1 MKSERRRELRQNA
14 LIWHLQGLPE
24 KIKQYQS
31 QISLVLIVIALGVV
45 LIQYRM
51 RTAEEKL
58 DAAREAVAIATQDFN
73 QLQSTL
79 GVVRDPAMG
88 MRQREEWYAD
98 GIQQTQD
105 ALQKAPDTQQFL
117 KAHALLIKGDL
128 SFEMSNLPEM
138 PGASTQPA
146 LRPAES
152 MDDLLSAA
160 SDAYSQALQ
169 TYGDIPSVA
178 VSARFGLAA
187 VAENQ
192 SQWDA
197 ARQQYQA
204 IISSNAAQPY
214 KDYAKQRMDLL
225 DQLQRPA
232 AVDFSATTQPTTA
245 TVGPIAPTTK

>member
-31 QISLVLIVIALGVV
+31 QISLVLIVIALGIV

-51 RTAEEKL
+51 RTAQERLE
-58 DAAREAVAIATQDFN
+58 AAQGAVALATQDLD
-73 QLQSTL
+73 QLRSTL
-79 GVVRDPAMG
+79 GPFRDSAMA
-88 MRQREEWYAD
+88 MRQREDWYAD
-98 GIQQTQD
+98 GIQQTED
-105 ALQKAPDTQQFL
+105 ALQKAPDSQRYL
-117 KAHALLIKGDL
+117 RAHALLMKGDL
-128 SFEMSNLPEM
+128 SFEMSNLPEL

-152 MDDLLSAA
+152 VDDLLSAA

-169 TYGDIPSVA
+169 TYPDISTVA
-178 VSARFGLAA
+178 VAARFGLAA

-192 SQWDA
+192 SNWDA

-204 IISSNAAQPY
+204 IISSDASQPY
-214 KDYAKQRMDLL
+214 KDYAQKRMDLL
-225 DQLQRPA
+225 EQLEKPA
-232 AVDFSATTQPTTA
+232 AVDFSASTQPTTM
-245 TVGPIAPTTK
+245 TMGPTTR

>member
-31 QISLVLIVIALGVV
+31 QISLVLIVIALGIV

-51 RTAEEKL
+51 RSAQERLE
-58 DAAREAVAIATQDFN
+58 AAQGAVALATQDLD
-73 QLQSTL
+73 QLRSVL
-79 GVVRDPAMG
+79 GPFRDSAMA
-88 MRQREEWYAD
+88 MRQREDWYAD
-98 GIQQTQD
+98 GIQQTED
-105 ALQKAPDTQQFL
+105 ALQKAPDSQRYL
-117 KAHALLIKGDL
+117 KSHALLMKGDL
-128 SFEMSNLPEM
+128 SFEMSNLPEL

-146 LRPAES
+146 LRTAES
-152 MDDLLSAA
+152 VDDLLSAA

-169 TYGDIPSVA
+169 TYPDIPTVA

-192 SQWDA
+192 SNWDV

-204 IISSNAAQPY
+204 IISGDASQPY
-214 KDYAKQRMDLL
+214 KDYAKKRMDLL
-225 DQLQRPA
+225 EQLAKPA
-232 AVDFSATTQPTTA
+232 AVDFSASTQPA
-245 TVGPIAPTTK
+245 TMTMGPTTR